1 MRKTLESYPNL
12 VKEFHFKK
20 NQPLLPKDLTSSS
33 GIRIWWKCKNG
44 HEWESKVYNR
54 TRIIKHKFKT
64 VIGTGCPYCSNK
76 KASKEN
82 NLKVLFP
89 TLAKEWHPTKNEN
102 LKPEQVTKSS
112 NKKVWWKC
120 KKGHEWKT
128 AITNR
133 SHGGT
138 NCPYCFNIKKKL
150 LLQ

>member
-1 MRKTLESYPNL
+1 MRRTLESYPNL

-20 NQPLLPKDLTSSS
+20 NTPLLPKDLTSRS

-54 TRIIKHKFKT
+54 TRVKKYKFKT

-89 TLAKEWHPTKNEN
+89 TLAKEWHPTKNGN

-133 SHGGT
+133 SHGRT

-150 LLQ
+150 FL